1 MTKPQHDQESRQAG
15 EIAVDNVLALLDVA
29 AGGQPDGSPG
39 PAEILAQSNVPP
51 AAVVRIDA
59 AVHRLQMAGEHRRR
73 RGQELTALFS
83 SAREL
88 AQLRDVDT
96 LLERLVERAHDLVGT
111 DVTYLS
117 EFHPESRELRVRNT
131 LGTTAPTFRNLRVPP
146 GKGLASMVVDSRS
159 PHWTPR
165 YSSMLQAPHDVGID
179 AAVAAEGLVSLL
191 GVPLLAGDE
200 VIGVL
205 FAANRV
211 EHDFTPDEISLL
223 SAFADHAAVV
233 LQTAQL
239 LAQARRSHEAAQH
252 AYEELARHLEATE
265 RSSTVH
271 EELTAIVLRG
281 GNADEVAAALGH
293 ALHCTVTVLNDELR
307 QPPRGQVGHGDST
320 VPTDVRAAVDESR
333 RSGHCVVLPRARGQ
347 HRAVVAVVAGST
359 FLGALKLDSGALAF
373 GPVERRT
380 AERAAQITALLTLK
394 QDAIIDAEQRVRGDL
409 LADLLSEDRTRWHN
423 LAARAKS
430 RRVDVD
436 KLRMLVATAVG
447 VEHRRTA
454 LTAAGRAAGPY
465 GLAGE
470 YMGRIVVLTDGDDPE
485 AAARLVHE
493 AIHRAL
499 PVPVLA
505 AAVRLT
511 EEPADVRGQFRAAE
525 GILRVLPALGLHDVA
540 VTVDEYLPYAA
551 LFGPDSDRVEAFVNA
566 AIGPLLDRDQG
577 RAGHLLSTLAAY
589 IDSRLSPVGTARVLH
604 LHKNTVL
611 QRLDRVSELLGS
623 DWQNPERLFRISVAV
638 RISMLRTANE

>member
-1 MTKPQHDQESRQAG
+1 MAVPQHDQDPGPGG
-15 EIAVDNVLALLDVA
+15 EIAVDSVLALLDVA
-29 AGGQPDGSPG
+29 AQGQPDGSPG
-39 PAEILAQSNVPP
+39 PAEILARSNVPA

-59 AVHRLQMAGEHRRR
+59 AIHRLQTAGEHRRR

-117 EFHPESRELRVRNT
+117 EFHPASRELRVRNT
-131 LGTTAPTFRNLRVPP
+131 LGTTAPAFRNLRVPP
-146 GKGLASMVVDSRS
+146 GKGLASMVVNSRS
-159 PHWTPR
+159 PHWTAR
-165 YSSMLQAPHDVGID
+165 YTTMLEAPHDVGID

-239 LAQARRSHEAAQH
+239 LAQARRSHEEAQH
-252 AYEELARHLEATE
+252 AYEELARHLEAME

-281 GNADEVAAALGH
+281 GNADEVAAALGQ
-293 ALHCTVTVLNDELR
+293 ALRCTATVLNDELR
-307 QPPRGQVGHGDST
+307 QPPGRDARGDAS
-320 VPTDVRAAVDESR
+320 VPPDVRAAVDESR
-333 RSGHCVVLPRARGQ
+333 RSGHCVVLSRPRGQ

-359 FLGALKLDSGALAF
+359 FLGALLLDSGTLAF

-409 LADLLSEDRTRWHN
+409 LADLLAEDRTRWHN
-423 LAARAKS
+423 LAARARS

-436 KLRMLVATAVG
+436 TLRMLVAVVVG

-454 LTAAGRAAGPY
+454 VTAAGRAAGPH

-470 YMGRIVVLTDGDDPE
+470 YMGRIVVLTAGDDP
-485 AAARLVHE
+485 AATARLVHE
-493 AIHRAL
+493 AVHRAL
-499 PVPVLA
+499 QVPVLA
-505 AAVRLT
+505 VAAQLT
-511 EEPADVRGQFRAAE
+511 DEPADVKGRFRAAD
-525 GILRVLPALGLHDVA
+525 GILRVLPALGLRDAA

-551 LFGPDSDRVEAFVNA
+551 LFGPDSARLDAFVTA
-566 AIGPLLDRDQG
+566 TIGPLLDRDQG
-577 RAGHLLSTLAAY
+577 RAGHLLPTLAAY
-589 IDSRLSPVGTARVLH
+589 LDSRLSPVGTARALH

-611 QRLDRVSELLGS
+611 QRLDRVAELLGP

-638 RISMLRTANE
+638 RVSMLRTESG